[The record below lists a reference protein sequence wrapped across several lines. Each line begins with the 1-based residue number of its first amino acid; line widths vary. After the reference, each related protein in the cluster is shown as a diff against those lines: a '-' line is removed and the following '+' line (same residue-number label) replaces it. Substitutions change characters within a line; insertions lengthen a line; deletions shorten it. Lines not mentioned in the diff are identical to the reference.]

1 MLRLIQNEWMKIFR
15 RPGTYVMLGMLLIMT
30 SVAGAFIKY
39 QESGGTVPD
48 NAEWKR
54 GLQTQNESY
63 QRQLNEMGEMAP
75 REIQEQYQR
84 EIALNTYRID
94 NDISPNQEY
103 SIWGFVSDT
112 SQLIE
117 FAGLFTIIIA
127 GGIVASEFNWGTI
140 KLLLIRPIKREK
152 ILAAKYITVVLF
164 GFLMLFILF
173 AYSVFLGA
181 VLFGFPD
188 EAVPYLYYYNG
199 TVIEQSMGLHLIF
212 YYGLESIHM
221 LMLATMAFMI
231 SAVFRNSSL
240 AIGLSLFLMFMG
252 GQVTRLIAM
261 KYDWAKYSLFANTD
275 LLQYFEG
282 IPVIQG
288 MTLGFSVIMIFIY
301 FMIFQ
306 VLAFYVF
313 RKRDVAA

>member
-15 RPGTYVMLGMLLIMT
+15 RSGTYVMLGMLLIMT
-30 SVAGAFIKY
+30 TVAGAFIKY

-48 NAEWKR
+48 NSEWKR

-63 QRQLNEMGEMAP
+63 QKQLDEMGEMAP
-75 REIQEQYQR
+75 REMKEQYQR
-84 EIALNTYRID
+84 EIAINEYRIE
-94 NDISPNQEY
+94 NDISPNQDY
-103 SIWGFVSDT
+103 SIWGFVTDT

-140 KLLLIRPIKREK
+140 KLLLIRPIKRGK
-152 ILAAKYITVVLF
+152 ILASKYITVVLF
-164 GFLMLFILF
+164 GLMTLFILF
-173 AYSVFLGA
+173 AYSAILG
-181 VLFGFPD
+181 VLLFGMP
-188 EAVPYLYYYNG
+188 EKAAPYLNYYNG
-199 TVIEQSMGLHLIF
+199 TVKEQSMAIHLIIF
-212 YYGLESIHM
+212 YGLKSINM

-252 GQVTRLIAM
+252 GQVTRLISM
-261 KYDWAKYSLFANTD
+261 KFDWAKYSLFANTD

-282 IPVIQG
+282 VPMVQG
-288 MTLGFSVIMIFIY
+288 MTLGFSIMMIFIY
-301 FMIFQ
+301 FLFFQ
-306 VLAFYVF
+306 ALAFYVF
-313 RKRDVAA
+313 KKRDVAA